1 MATKK
6 LTEKRATE
14 LQVLFDTCVI
24 RENRLAEVDRIVDRI
39 VEKRTRYEDV
49 AVPFDIPWYVLGV
62 IHNMEA
68 SLKFTVHLHN
78 GDPLSE
84 RTVRVP
90 KGRPPLPAEPPFTW
104 EESARDAVQFDGL
117 DDIDDWSIPVMLHR
131 LEGYNGYGYHS
142 KGIQS
147 PYLWSF
153 SFHYTK
159 GKFVE
164 DGVYDADAVSKQAG
178 AAVLLRRMADRNV
191 AVFDATNT
199 AAGDLAPMVSYN
211 PNKVTEA
218 ARQLQL
224 ALNRMPGIFLEADGR
239 AGRATSDALRRVTG
253 HYLIGDPRA

>member
-6 LTEKRATE
+6 LTAQRAKE
-14 LQVLFDTCVI
+14 LQVLFDTCVL
-24 RENRLAEVDRIVDRI
+24 RETRVAEVDGIVDKI
-39 VEKRTRYEDV
+39 VANQTRYEDV
-49 AVPFDIPWYVLGV
+49 AVPFGIPWYVLGV

-78 GDPLSE
+78 GDPLKK
-84 RTVRVP
+84 RTVKVP
-90 KGRPPLPAEPPFTW
+90 KGRPPLPAKPPFTW

-117 DDIDDWSIPVMLHR
+117 DGIDDWTIPVMLHR
-131 LEGYNGYGYHS
+131 LEGYNGYGYQS

-159 GKFVE
+159 GKFTD
-164 DGVYDADAVSKQAG
+164 DGIFNPNTVSKQAG
-178 AAVLLRRMADRNV
+178 AAVLLRRMADRNI
-191 AVFDATNT
+191 AVFDAANT
-199 AAGDLAPMVSYN
+199 VVGDLAPMVAYN
-211 PNKVTEA
+211 PKKVTEA

-224 ALNRMPGIFLEADGR
+224 ALNRMPGIFLEVDGR
-239 AGRATSDALRRVTG
+239 AGRATSDALKRVTG